1 MSEPILVERNE
12 RIATVT
18 LNKPDKRNALN
29 FEMWKM
35 LADIFNALS
44 ADDTVRCIILRG
56 AGGQAFS
63 AGADIEEFSRTR
75 NSAAQS
81 RVYSQT
87 THAAMRAISECG
99 HPTVAL
105 IQGACV
111 GGGLEIST
119 MCDMRIC
126 GASSRF
132 GVPINRLGLVV
143 SYDELRGLTS
153 LVGKA
158 GTLEILLE
166 GRVFGA
172 EEALAKGLV
181 NRVMPDNEV
190 VAEAEAL
197 AKRISLGAPLVAR
210 WHKKFLRRM
219 EDPAPLTEAEL
230 DEAHH
235 CFDTEDFRIGYQ
247 AFLDKTKPSFQG
259 R

>member
-1 MSEPILVERNE
+1 MSQPILLERNGN
-12 RIATVT
+12 IATVT
-18 LNKPDKRNALN
+18 LNKPEKMNALN
-29 FEMWKM
+29 FEMWQM
-35 LADIFNALS
+35 LADTFNALS
-44 ADDTVRCIILRG
+44 ADDSVRCIVLRG
-56 AGGQAFS
+56 AGDKAFS
-63 AGADIEEFSRTR
+63 AGADIEEFPRTR
-75 NSAAQS
+75 NTAAQS
-81 RVYSQT
+81 RIYSKT
-87 THAAMRAISECG
+87 TQAAMHAISDCR

-126 GASSRF
+126 GVSSRF

-143 SYDELRGLTS
+143 SYEELRGLTT

-172 EEALAKGLV
+172 EEALRKGLV
-181 NRVMPDNEV
+181 NRVMADDDV
-190 VAEAEAL
+190 VAEVAAV
-197 AKRISLGAPLVAR
+197 ARRISYGAPLVAR

-219 EDPAPLTEAEL
+219 EDPAPLTEDEL

-235 CFDTEDFRIGYQ
+235 CFDTEDFKIGYQ
-247 AFLDKTKPSFQG
+247 AFLDKTKPAFKG